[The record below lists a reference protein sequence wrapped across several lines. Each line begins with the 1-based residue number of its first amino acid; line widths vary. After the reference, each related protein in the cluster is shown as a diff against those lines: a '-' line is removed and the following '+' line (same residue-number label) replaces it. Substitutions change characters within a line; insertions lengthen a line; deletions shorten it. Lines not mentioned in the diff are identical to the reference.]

1 MKSKDKTIRAYHT
14 GAILAITDWFT
25 IVPFI
30 EMIGCKTTSYW
41 HLHFTNKQHV
51 KEDIRHGALFLTN
64 HRDICI
70 DPAFLSMMLRKRFGI
85 RPFIAIGNNLFGKWW
100 IEPFVRFNRC
110 FVVKRGGTPRE
121 LMEHSAVMSEY
132 IRHLRERGKSIWMA
146 QREGRAKDG
155 NDLTQPAILKM
166 LTMGQDSFLD
176 AIRALNICPVCLN
189 YEFDPCDYLKAAEM
203 QLKRDNPDW
212 KKTKQDDLTSMHT
225 GIWGQ
230 KGRVVFR
237 MTESINR
244 WLDTVDLS
252 SLSRNDQVL
261 AVAKQID
268 KQIHSA
274 YEIYERGTDF
284 DKYIESRL
292 ALIDIPNKDEA
303 FLRERLYEM
312 YNNPILNYEKSN
324 FSGEL

>member
-25 IVPFI
+25 IVPI
-30 EMIGCKTTSYW
+30 IQGVGCKTTDSWKLDY
-41 HLHFTNKQHV
+41 TNRKNVEQ
-51 KEDIRHGALFLTN
+51 DIRKGALFLTN
-64 HRDICI
+64 HRDICM
-70 DPAFLSMMLRKRFGI
+70 DPAFLSMLVRKRYGI

-132 IRHLRERGKSIWMA
+132 ICHLRERGKSIWMA

-166 LTMGQDSFLD
+166 LTMGQDLFLD

-324 FSGEL
+324 IPGEL

>member
-14 GAILAITDWFT
+14 GAILAVTDWFT
-25 IVPFI
+25 IVPLI
-30 EMIGCKTTSYW
+30 EGVGCKTTTGWGLDY
-41 HLHFTNKQHV
+41 TNRKRV
-51 KEDIRHGALFLTN
+51 EEDIRKGALFLTN
-64 HRDICI
+64 HRDICM
-70 DPAFLSMMLRKRFGI
+70 DPAFLSMMIRKRYGI

-110 FVVKRGGTPRE
+110 FVVHRGGTPRE
-121 LMEHSAVMSEY
+121 LMEHSLVMSRY
-132 IRHLRERGKSIWMA
+132 IHRLRTRGKSIWMA

-166 LTMGQDSFLD
+166 LTMHSDSFLD
-176 AIRALNICPVCLN
+176 AIRELNICPVCLN
-189 YEFDPCDYLKAAEM
+189 YEYDPCDYLKAAEM

-212 KKTKQDDLTSMHT
+212 KKSKQDDLTSMHT

-252 SLSRNDQVL
+252 ALSRNEQVL
-261 AVAKQID
+261 AVAQQID

-274 YEIYERGTDF
+274 YELYERGTDF

-303 FLRERLYEM
+303 FLRAKLYEM
-312 YNNPILNYEKSN
+312 YNNPIINHQKVNGKL
-324 FSGEL
+324 